1 MSASGDPAIPTGFG
15 IQLQG
20 AGEGVLSISFAN
32 AQEQAN
38 FMAALQRRGGRARV
52 DLVPDQDADVEGHS
66 LLPLADVRL
75 RITDEDDTEGHAIS
89 IHFPSAKEADD
100 FRRRLVLAGV
110 LAGTVA
116 LGAVGAANIPT
127 AQPDAGAAGAAGAAS
142 ITTQAGPADMAEAL
156 GAAAASRG
164 SIADATG
171 PADMAEALGAAASA
185 QSITNATGPADM
197 AEALG
202 AAASAQSITNATGP
216 ADMAEALGAAQSRS
230 FESSSIVEGQGP
242 ADMAEALGAAASG
255 THQAGSYAPGYPE
268 HGGLAGPTPVSE
280 VNQAGGFASGYP
292 QHGGLAGPSG
302 STVDAD
308 RTDALSAAQ
317 AASYESST
325 IAERGQAS
333 QGTSDDDAT
342 DRPEGRGIT
351 NR

>member
-156 GAAAASRG
+156 GAA
-164 SIADATG
+164 
-171 PADMAEALGAAASA
+171 
-185 QSITNATGPADM
+185 
-197 AEALG
+197 
-202 AAASAQSITNATGP
+202 
-216 ADMAEALGAAQSRS
+216 QSRS